1 MLKAMPRRMDIAHE
15 VSLIEPNLE
24 IGANPA
30 TTLGEVYRC
39 VSLAFT
45 ITPTD
50 ITVTKSDNI
59 GQAKLAVSV
68 LKGSGTIEFTAS
80 GYTSRFENLTD
91 DDQIRFVLERI
102 GEFNH
107 NIQKLPAFQE
117 HRNSTVYFATW
128 YEIDGGRPAT
138 DTLLNSITSLDVSEQ
153 LGATSSWTPAYRRG
167 YYNQDENWILTVTL
181 EPSSLDVA
189 HLYCSVLAH
198 YYPQEANRS
207 VSKMVAHTH
216 EVRDIVLKLIGIEVP
231 NA

>member
-1 MLKAMPRRMDIAHE
+1 MLTALPKRTDIAHE
-15 VSLIEPNLE
+15 VSLSEPNLE
-24 IGANPA
+24 IGADPA
-30 TTLGEVYRC
+30 TALREVYTC
-39 VSLAFT
+39 VRPAFT

-50 ITVTKSDNI
+50 ITITKSDNI

-68 LKGSGTIEFTAS
+68 LRGSGTIEFSAS

-107 NIQKLPAFQE
+107 NIQMMPAFQG
-117 HRNSTVYFATW
+117 HRNSTVHSATW
-128 YEIDGGRPAT
+128 YAIDGGRPET
-138 DTLLNSITSLDVSEQ
+138 DKLLNSITSLDVSEQ
-153 LGATSSWTPAYRRG
+153 VGATSSWTPAYRRG

-181 EPSSLDVA
+181 EPSGLDIA
-189 HLYCSVLAH
+189 NLYCSVLAH

-207 VSKMVAHTH
+207 VSKMVGHTH
-216 EVRDIVLKLIGIEVP
+216 EVRDIVLQSIGIEVP